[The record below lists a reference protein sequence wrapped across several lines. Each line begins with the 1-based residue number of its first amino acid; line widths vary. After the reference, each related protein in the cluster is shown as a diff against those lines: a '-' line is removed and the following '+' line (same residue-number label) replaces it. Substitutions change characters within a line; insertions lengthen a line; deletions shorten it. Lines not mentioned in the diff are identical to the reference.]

1 MSTPRV
7 FQRLVSS
14 ARLVALGLVAVAA
27 TACSSSGVSTE
38 REPAVG
44 APAAAQASPSVA
56 ADAQRPLPSQ
66 AGETGEPQR
75 SPSSA
80 ASVQDIPSVSSQPS
94 PLDKTPTP
102 AFNEFWYLADP
113 QGGPGEF
120 EVFFDRDTIVPVYS
134 PTIRAADEV
143 TELAPRE
150 LVIGVSVDG
159 QSRAYPVRPLRS
171 REMVNDELGGV
182 PILVTW

>member
-1 MSTPRV
+1 MNTQPV
-7 FQRLVSS
+7 LQRLASR
-14 ARLVALGLVAVAA
+14 AGPLALAVITLGA
-27 TACSSSGVSTE
+27 TACSSFGVSTE
-38 REPAVG
+38 REAEVG
-44 APAAAQASPSVA
+44 PLAAAQAPSNVA
-56 ADAQRPLPSQ
+56 ADAQHPFPSQ
-66 AGETGEPQR
+66 VGETGEPQGP
-75 SPSSA
+75 PSSA
-80 ASVQDIPSVSSQPS
+80 ATVQDGLSVSSQPP

-102 AFNEFWYLADP
+102 AVNEFWYLADP

-182 PILVTW
+182 PILVT